1 MRPVRNDSAGAAIFP
16 PSAPGPTYWILA
28 RFAFLAKPAHPL
40 RAASAENFGRWF
52 FSRSPRYNLS
62 MRKLIFALAFLVLAL
77 LALGALGLPLRAQ
90 QTAPALPSPRA
101 SAAQP
106 QSTAGTVHENIVY
119 GTANGET
126 LLLDIFEPS
135 GNNDHPRPAVIL
147 IHGGGWTSFD
157 KSTMRSLAQFLARSG
172 FIAVAAD
179 YRLFHDN
186 VNRWPAQLDDVQR
199 SVRWLRANAAKYNI
213 APEHIGA
220 YGHSAGAQL
229 AALLGMLDTRDN
241 SDPALAKYS
250 SKVQA
255 VVDSSGPTE
264 FAPARKDS
272 DEDKF
277 LSSFFG
283 AGYSAHPEIWRDASP
298 VDHVSKSN
306 APFLIIHGTRDE
318 MVSIAQAQALYD
330 KLKEAGAAVQF
341 VRLDSDHMFHEPA
354 ARRQLAVETQL
365 FFEHYLVP
373 AS

>member
-1 MRPVRNDSAGAAIFP
+1 MIQRALRSFLLARRADALDSGAILFPAKAAQNSRPCIFP
-16 PSAPGPTYWILA
+16 RPPS
-28 RFAFLAKPAHPL
+28 
-40 RAASAENFGRWF
+40 
-52 FSRSPRYNLS
+52 YNLF
-62 MRKLIFALAFLVLAL
+62 MRKLIFALAFPVLAL
-77 LALGALGLPLRAQ
+77 PALAALGLPLGTP
-90 QTAPALPSPRA
+90 QTAPALTSPTA
-101 SAAQP
+101 SATQP
-106 QSTAGTVHENIVY
+106 QSTAGTVHENIAY
-119 GTANGET
+119 AAANGET

-135 GNNDHPRPAVIL
+135 GNRDHPRPAVML

-157 KSTMRSLAQFLARSG
+157 KSTMRPLAQFLARSG
-172 FIAVAAD
+172 FVAVAVD

-213 APEHIGA
+213 APQHIGA

-241 SDPALAKYS
+241 SDSALAKYS

-264 FAPARKDS
+264 FAAKDS

-283 AGYSAHPEIWRDASP
+283 AEYSAHPEIWRDASP

-318 MVSIAQAQALYD
+318 MVPIAEAQALYD
-330 KLKEAGAAVQF
+330 KLKEAGATVQF
-341 VRLDSDHMFHEPA
+341 LRLNSDHMFHEPA
-354 ARRQLAVETQL
+354 ARRQLALETQL